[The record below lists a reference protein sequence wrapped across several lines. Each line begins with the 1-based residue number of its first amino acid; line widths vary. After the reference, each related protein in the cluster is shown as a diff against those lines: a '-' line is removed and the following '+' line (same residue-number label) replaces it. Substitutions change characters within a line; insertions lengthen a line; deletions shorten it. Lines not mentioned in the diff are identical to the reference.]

1 VYPRSRQLNPY
12 ADDTNRSMPRAAL
25 PLLSL
30 STTHMKAVALA
41 RFVRGSKPCLGGA
54 ASLRDAGAGHHRG
67 DCCCACA
74 GQPTALAGAWY
85 LSSAETPTNAAAAS
99 RQVLVAGEV
108 GVGKSMLIS
117 TLTNTLPGGA
127 TLTEPQRPST
137 PGAFVALGC
146 GSAHTHPE
154 ARAKARGRLSRDGV
168 LGSGDRSPNATTTQ
182 SVGDSHLLTPAGGV
196 QFRNREFS
204 GLC

>member
-1 VYPRSRQLNPY
+1 MRGLVTIGAIAAVPALGNPLRLLGLG
-12 ADDTNRSMPRAAL
+12 TFLLLKPQPT
-25 PLLSL
+25 PLL
-30 STTHMKAVALA
+30 
-41 RFVRGSKPCLGGA
+41 
-54 ASLRDAGAGHHRG
+54 
-67 DCCCACA
+67 
-74 GQPTALAGAWY
+74 
-85 LSSAETPTNAAAAS
+85 AS

-154 ARAKARGRLSRDGV
+154 ARAKARGRVSRDGV